1 MEQEE
6 TRMIPVPPGAQ
17 VLIINA
23 TADATVIKAA
33 DIPQQT
39 EE

>member
-1 MEQEE
+1 MENDEP
-6 TRMIPVPPGAQ
+6 RMIPIPPGAQ
-17 VLIINA
+17 VLIIQA
-23 TADATVIKAA
+23 TADATVTKAA